1 MADFRHVLEE
11 SFLSKLT
18 RDENMELNDS
28 TTKDKEFAK
37 YQQQNAKVGGAIVG
51 AMES

>member
-18 RDENMELNDS
+18 IDENMELNDN
-28 TTKDKEFAK
+28 TAEHKEFAK
-37 YQQQNAKVGGAIVG
+37 YQQQNAKMGEAIVG
-51 AMES
+51 AMER